1 MAIILT
7 CVQTITLDTASSYD
21 EQLLLQNISRGDE
34 ASFNIIFSQYRDR
47 LFAYLFTVTKSKET
61 AEEIVLDVFMKLWL
75 GREIV
80 TEIQNLQSFLYRVA
94 HNKAIDFLRSAQR
107 NPVQQNELWDAI
119 QSSAGEAS
127 SDHLLHRHNAEA
139 ALNDAMEQL
148 SPMRQKVFQLS
159 REEGMS
165 YDEIADHL
173 NLSRNT
179 VRNHVA
185 ASLEFI
191 RKYLQSQGYDIA
203 VMAFAFASTELI
215 RH

>member
-1 MAIILT
+1 LNT
-7 CVQTITLDTASSYD
+7 SSPYN
-21 EQLLLQNISRGDE
+21 ETQLLHNISNGDE
-34 ASFNIIFSQYRDR
+34 ASFNIIFAQYRDR
-47 LFAYLFTVTKSKET
+47 LFAYLVTITKSHET
-61 AEEIVLDVFMKLWL
+61 AEEIVLDVFMKLWM

-80 TEIQNLQSFLYRVA
+80 SEIQNLQSFLYRVA

-107 NPVQQNELWDAI
+107 NPVQQNEIWEAI
-119 QSSAGEAS
+119 QSTAGEAS

-139 ALNDAMEQL
+139 ALNEAVGQL
-148 SPMRQKVFQLS
+148 TPMRQKVFQLS

-191 RKYLQSQGYDIA
+191 RKYLQGQGYDMACIGLALA
-203 VMAFAFASTELI
+203 VTETLTT
-215 RH
+215 

>member
-1 MAIILT
+1 MNT
-7 CVQTITLDTASSYD
+7 TSSYD
-21 EQLLLQNISRGDE
+21 EQSILKKISEGDE

-47 LFAYLFTVTKSKET
+47 LFAYLITVTKSKEA

-75 GREIV
+75 GREIII
-80 TEIQNLQSFLYRVA
+80 EIKNLQSFLYRIA

-107 NPVQQNELWDAI
+107 NPVQQNEIWDAI
-119 QSSAGEAS
+119 QSSAGETA
-127 SDHLLHRHNAEA
+127 SDHLLNRHNAEA
-139 ALNDAMEQL
+139 ALNEAVEQL

-173 NLSRNT
+173 HLSRNT

-191 RKYLQSQGYDIA
+191 RKYLQGQGYDMACIGA
-203 VMAFAFASTELI
+203 VVSISILEKI
-215 RH
+215 

>member
-1 MAIILT
+1 LSNS
-7 CVQTITLDTASSYD
+7 LPYD
-21 EQLLLQNISRGDE
+21 EQLLLQQISAGDE
-34 ASFNIIFSQYRDR
+34 KAFNTVFSQYRDR
-47 LFAYLFTVTKSKET
+47 IYVYLVTITKSREA
-61 AEEIVLDVFMKLWL
+61 AEEIVLDVFMKIWL

-80 TEIQNLQSFLYRVA
+80 TEIRSLQSFLYRIA
-94 HNKAIDFLRSAQR
+94 HNKAIDFLRTAQR
-107 NPVQQNELWDAI
+107 NPVLQNEIWEAI
-119 QSSAGEAS
+119 QSSASETA

-139 ALNDAMEQL
+139 ALNDAVEQL

-165 YDEIADHL
+165 YDEIARQL

-191 RKYLQSQGYDIA
+191 RHYLQGQGYDVA
-203 VMAFAFASTELI
+203 VVAGVLVSAQVRTFCS
-215 RH
+215 

>member
-1 MAIILT
+1 METSLP
-7 CVQTITLDTASSYD
+7 YD
-21 EQLLLQNISRGDE
+21 EQLLLKQISEGDE
-34 ASFNIIFSQYRDR
+34 KAFNTIFSQYRDR
-47 LFAYLFTVTKSKET
+47 LFAYLFAITKSKET

-80 TEIQNLQSFLYRVA
+80 TEIQNLQSFLYRIA

-107 NPVQQNELWDAI
+107 NPVQQNEIWDAI
-119 QSSAGEAS
+119 QSTAGETS
-127 SDHLLHRHNAEA
+127 SDHLLNRHNVEA
-139 ALNDAMEQL
+139 ALNKAVEQL

-165 YDEIADHL
+165 YDEIAGQLH
-173 NLSRNT
+173 LSRNT

-191 RKYLQSQGYDIA
+191 RSYLQDKGYNMGVIA
-203 VMAFAFASTELI
+203 LVIATAEIATKA
-215 RH
+215 

>member
-1 MAIILT
+1 LKRS
-7 CVQTITLDTASSYD
+7 LPYD
-21 EQLLLQNISRGDE
+21 EQLLLKQISEGDE
-34 ASFNIIFSQYRDR
+34 AAFNSIFSQYRDR
-47 LFAYLFTVTKSKET
+47 LFVYLLTITKSKET
-61 AEEIVLDVFMKLWL
+61 TEEIVLDVFMKLWL

-80 TEIQNLQSFLYRVA
+80 TEIQNLQSFLYRIA

-107 NPVQQNELWDAI
+107 NPIQQNEIWEAI
-119 QSSAGEAS
+119 QSSAGETA
-127 SDHLLHRHNAEA
+127 SDHLLNRHNAEA
-139 ALNDAMEQL
+139 TLNEAVEQL

-165 YDEIADHL
+165 YDEIAGQL

-191 RKYLQSQGYDIA
+191 RKYLQDKGYDMA
-203 VMAFAFASTELI
+203 VVAIVITSFETLI
-215 RH
+215 NSH